1 MLSHRKE
8 QEEFYEP
15 DVYEEE
21 TEEPRGS
28 RFIIFP
34 IFMDFLMLLLLFLRN
49 TQAAVNYLYALIPL
63 LLGTSF
69 LGTYIYNRDGD
80 MKLFSAAASLTAIG
94 TGLQILIDQVYNPIS
109 RFSLI
114 KLIISAAIGFVF
126 VQFYRLFRLLLN
138 KSFTVY
144 LMMFVS
150 AGIYLVLMFAGSD
163 PNGYGTSA
171 WITIGGI
178 TIQLTDFAKVSAV
191 LFYSALFSSKT
202 SRDDDQILVLSTVFF
217 LLNMIGSVL
226 IHELGSF
233 FILYFLHLSILFIF
247 MKRSEKKKTY
257 LLVVF
262 FLTVG
267 ALLICFLLYRIL
279 LPSYEAGTLGGLSAM
294 IWSIVY
300 KIHTRFSITANL
312 YADPNGAG
320 YQLVQGKKALWMSGF
335 FGNTVNFNAIPVAE
349 SDMSFIALVN
359 AFGFVFGFLAVFLFL
374 RILISGSELS
384 RRLLKKDVQDSVVV
398 YGATILICMQAAIVI
413 LGSCN
418 VIPFA
423 GLPIPFLSR
432 GFTYQTIVYCFLGI
446 LLHMSENNGEKM
458 LKGGKQNENEEER
471 ESSRDPETLRI
482 TRPYRE
488 TENPYR

>member
-1 MLSHRKE
+1 MFFHHRQ
-8 QEEFYEP
+8 QEEIPEN
-15 DVYEEE
+15 EM
-21 TEEPRGS
+21 TEEPEEAS
-28 RFIIFP
+28 RNSRYIIFP
-34 IFMDFLMLLLLFLRN
+34 IVIEFLMLGLLLIRN
-49 TQAAVNYLYALIPL
+49 TTAAINYLYALVPL
-63 LLGTSF
+63 LLGTAF
-69 LGTYIYNRDGD
+69 LGTWIYNRDGD
-80 MKLFSAAASLTAIG
+80 IRLFSAAATLTAIG
-94 TGLQILIDQVYNPIS
+94 TALQILIDQVYHPITS
-109 RFSLI
+109 FSLI
-114 KLIISAAIGFVF
+114 KLIISAGIGFLF

-144 LMMFVS
+144 LMMAVS
-150 AGIYLVLMFAGSD
+150 ACIYIVLLAAGSD

-171 WITIGGI
+171 WISFGGI

-202 SRDDDQILVLSTVFF
+202 SRDDRQILILSTVFF
-217 LLNMIGSVL
+217 LINMIGSVL
-226 IHELGSF
+226 IRELGSF

-247 MKRSEKKKTY
+247 MRRSDAKRKY
-257 LLVVF
+257 LLTIF

-267 ALLICFLLYRIL
+267 ALLVCFLLYRIL
-279 LPSYEAGTLGGLSAM
+279 LPSYEAKTLHGLTAM
-294 IWSIVY
+294 IWTIVF
-300 KIHTRFSITANL
+300 KVHTRFSITANL
-312 YADPNGAG
+312 YSDPNGAG
-320 YQLVQGKKALWMSGF
+320 YQLLQGKRALWMSGL
-335 FGNTVNFNAIPVAE
+335 FGNTVNFHAIPVAE
-349 SDMSFIALVN
+349 SDMAFIALVN

-446 LLHMSENNGEKM
+446 ILHMSENNGEKM
-458 LKGGKQNENEEER
+458 LKGDERHEEEKQPQGY
-471 ESSRDPETLRI
+471 PEEVRVA
-482 TRPYRE
+482 RPDFPA
-488 TENPYR
+488 ENPYR